1 MVYYEHRFSW
11 NVYLCIEE
19 RAMKSKIFLAILLL
33 TPIVILVSSTLSFQ
47 SGFSPQ
53 YTKNNGT
60 FFSEY
65 FDATNLNLTDG
76 SNSLKFDDG
85 KWVFATY
92 GSKDTNLDQA
102 LYLMRQLNV
111 ALNRD
116 IYKLK
121 RVIFT
126 SDENTLVG
134 SLSEYPRVEIVI
146 DSESKLFKKLLQSG
160 NDSFFEEQKIFIIDP
175 YGRAVMFFPVS
186 LDPKLILKDLKVLI

>member
-1 MVYYEHRFSW
+1 
-11 NVYLCIEE
+11 
-19 RAMKSKIFLAILLL
+19 MKSKIFLAFLLL

-47 SGFSPQ
+47 SGFSPK

-60 FFSEY
+60 FFSQY

-76 SNSLKFDDG
+76 SNNLKFDDG
-85 KWVFATY
+85 KWIFATY
-92 GSKDTNLDQA
+92 ASNNADLDQA

-116 IYKLK
+116 IFKLK

-126 SDENTLVG
+126 QNKNSVLDYLKD
-134 SLSEYPRVEIVI
+134 YPRTDILI
-146 DSESKLFKKLLQSG
+146 DSESKLFEKLLKTG
-160 NDSFFEEQKIFIIDP
+160 DENFFYEQKIFIIDP

-186 LDPKLILKDLKVLI
+186 MDPKLILKDLKVLI